1 MTARPAPSF
10 RRPELAHLVRRAA
23 RGLSGA
29 VGCAIALA
37 IAAAPPAHA
46 AEPVAAPAAV
56 AGPAAAPGTA
66 TAMEVPDVEL
76 RPPGTTSD
84 GTASRHGIQHWGVK
98 IGYGWS
104 KQRQTG
110 VIPFYAQVGWSF
122 PDWLDKPLLR
132 WNLDLQYVLEGWA
145 GGTHSPYTS
154 AFEIGVNPISLRLAY
169 DQGQQFVPYLQGG
182 LGVMY
187 TSLQGVR
194 TGGPFEFDE
203 LFGVGIEAFVT
214 KRFAITVE
222 YRYRHMSNAG
232 IYEDNRG
239 LDTQF
244 VLFGITEHPQR

>member
-1 MTARPAPSF
+1 MTDRPLARPG
-10 RRPELAHLVRRAA
+10 RPVPTTVAA
-23 RGLSGA
+23 RVRIFA
-29 VGCAIALA
+29 WAIAGASLVVPT
-37 IAAAPPAHA
+37 AAVHA
-46 AEPVAAPAAV
+46 AGPATTDAPAAV
-56 AGPAAAPGTA
+56 VEPQAPVPGTG
-66 TAMEVPDVEL
+66 AMEVPDVTL
-76 RPPGTTSD
+76 RPPGTAPD
-84 GTASRHGIQHWGVK
+84 GSVSRHGIQHWGVK

-110 VIPFYAQVGWSF
+110 VIPFYGQVGWSF

-132 WNLDLQYVLEGWA
+132 WHLDFQYVLEAWA

-154 AFEIGVNPISLRLAY
+154 AFEIGVNPISLRLAW
-169 DQGQQFVPYLQGG
+169 DRGQQFVPYLQGG

-203 LFGVGIEAFVT
+203 LFGIGIEAFVT
-214 KRFAITVE
+214 KRFALTVE